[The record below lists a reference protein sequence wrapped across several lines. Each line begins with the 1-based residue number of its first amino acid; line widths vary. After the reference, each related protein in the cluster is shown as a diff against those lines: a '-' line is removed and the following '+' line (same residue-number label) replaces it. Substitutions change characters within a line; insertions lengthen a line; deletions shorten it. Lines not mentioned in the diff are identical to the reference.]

1 MERMIDVVETTIPK
15 GRTLRIQD
23 GKHLELRV
31 VTGSLWVTHEDDPRD
46 VVLSATKRHRVDRD
60 GATLVHAFDAA
71 RLQIASPAGT
81 VPSITLGG
89 GYRDVGSSVLAAMA
103 AAWARGLRDRF
114 ATAVAQR
121 ERNRLAPQW
130 PA

>member
-1 MERMIDVVETTIPK
+1 MARMIEVVETTIPK

-31 VTGSLWVTHEDDPRD
+31 VTGSLWVTQEGDPEDI
-46 VVLSATKRHRVDRD
+46 VLGATDAHRIDRD
-60 GATLVHAFDAA
+60 GVTLVHAFGAV

-89 GYRDVGSSVLAAMA
+89 GYRDVGSSVLAAMVA
-103 AAWARGLRDRF
+103 GWARGLRERIA
-114 ATAVAQR
+114 ATAPRGRAG
-121 ERNRLAPQW
+121 LAPQW

>member
-1 MERMIDVVETTIPK
+1 MERMIEVVETTIQK

-31 VTGSLWVTHEDDPRD
+31 LTGSLWVTQQGDPEDI
-46 VVLSATKRHRVDRD
+46 VLGATDTHRVDRD
-60 GATLVHAFDAA
+60 GVTLVHAFDAV

-89 GYRDVGSSVLAAMA
+89 GYREVGSSVLAAMV
-103 AAWARGLRDRF
+103 AAWARGLRSRIA
-114 ATAVAQR
+114 ATAPRGRAG
-121 ERNRLAPQW
+121 LAPQW